1 MRFTP
6 LFLAAVCAV
15 TAAQPALAQNANQS
29 TETKAMQSA
38 PQIELTDKKMD
49 QYVEAQQEVINIS
62 DRWSAKLKD
71 ASNAEKQEVAP
82 QINNEMTEAVRD
94 AGLSVEEFN
103 RIAMVV
109 RQNPALREEVIKQLQ

>member
-15 TAAQPALAQNANQS
+15 TAAQPALAQNASQS
-29 TETKAMQSA
+29 TATKAMQSA

-62 DRWSAKLKD
+62 DRWSAKLQD
-71 ASNAEKQEVAP
+71 ATNAEKQEVAP
-82 QINNEMTEAVRD
+82 QINNEMT
-94 AGLSVEEFN
+94 
-103 RIAMVV
+103 
-109 RQNPALREEVIKQLQ
+109 